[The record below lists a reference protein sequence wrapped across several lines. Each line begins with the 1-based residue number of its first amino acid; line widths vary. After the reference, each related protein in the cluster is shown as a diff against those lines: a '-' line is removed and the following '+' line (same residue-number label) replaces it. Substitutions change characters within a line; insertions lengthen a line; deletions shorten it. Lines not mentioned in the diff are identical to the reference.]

1 MRGGWVITASH
12 NFYSPGFIIPK
23 TLKTSSSK
31 NSHEDQMSTHTSN
44 MYYIYYISIVL
55 RKQLC
60 YIAITITNNI
70 VQGNTTIIYVHINI
84 HSPLSTLM

>member
-1 MRGGWVITASH
+1 
-12 NFYSPGFIIPK
+12 
-23 TLKTSSSK
+23 
-31 NSHEDQMSTHTSN
+31 MSTHTSN